1 MPDETDDAVGIGV
14 NPPLV
19 YGGTLVLGLLLN
31 RLAPRAFL
39 PHRAARAAGVILCAL
54 GLGIGM
60 PAFLTMRRAHT
71 NVRPD
76 LPTTALVVSGPFRYT
91 RNPLYLSMAL
101 LYAGIATFANALAAI
116 LLLPAVIAVIDRGMI
131 AREERY
137 LERKFGDDYRQY
149 RARVRRWL

>member
-1 MPDETDDAVGIGV
+1 MPDETHDAVGIGV

-19 YGGTLVLGLLLN
+19 YGGTLALGLLLN
-31 RLAPRAFL
+31 RLVPRAFL
-39 PHRAARAAGVILCAL
+39 PRVAARVAGAALCAL

-76 LPTTALVVSGPFRYT
+76 LPTTALVVSGPFRYS
-91 RNPLYLSMAL
+91 RNPIYLSLAV
-101 LYAGIATFANALAAI
+101 LYAGIATLANALAAI

-137 LERKFGDDYRQY
+137 LEQKFGDEYRDY
-149 RARVRRWL
+149 RARVRRWI